1 MTPDDT
7 DYTAPDDTIRDA
19 NGHAGR
25 LRWPRRAR
33 LRRLPSPNWQP
44 KRPSLRRHGGSDQ
57 GRRLARLTAR
67 QLRRA
72 PGGRP
77 SWSRFLVAHAFWILT
92 VTLAAVGAAGAL
104 VHSQAPVYKSQAV
117 VAVQPSAVSA
127 SSGNPPNMA
136 TEEGI
141 ATSGTVL
148 ARASSVLGVPM
159 AVLASGLSVSVPG
172 QTTLLHI
179 SYSAPVP
186 RVAQQRAQA
195 IAEAYVSYRSSRPTA
210 ARGTSPATSAASGTT
225 PTAVLVTPASMPS
238 PAGPKY
244 LIDIVAALIVGL
256 ALGIGTAW
264 LRDYLDDSLRGP
276 RDLEALTAA
285 PVLALIPAFRAG
297 RRDPGG
303 RLAMVAYPDSL
314 VVEAYRALRTRLV
327 QAAAL
332 GDDKTLLIT
341 SPGWEDKSTVAANL
355 AAALAQSGRSVVLV
369 IADLRW
375 GRAQEL
381 FGPGNGYGLSGL
393 LEGRTN
399 LAGALQATDVPRL
412 RLLAPGVIPAD
423 PAALLQS
430 PAWHTALRDIRRQA
444 DVVVI
449 EAPPILVT
457 PDALPLAD
465 LAEMILIVA
474 DARRST
480 RAQLRLTMHEVEH
493 VRGKLAGC
501 VLDNVGKRRH
511 LRSRGPGPL
520 AGGCASAKSEQE
532 PDLAPVQSEH
542 DVEQLDNVITDLARA
557 IAGRGET
564 YAAMGRH
571 EEALA
576 DFTRAIKL
584 DPSHAGV
591 MNGRGETHAAMGSG
605 DEALADLTQVIDL
618 DPNLTW
624 VNGSRS
630 EADEANGRG
639 EEALADYTRAI
650 DLDPNDARALCSRGR
665 TYRLMGR
672 GEEALADYTRA
683 IDLGLSLAWAIGS
696 RGQAYQAMDRG
707 EEALADFT
715 RAIDLDLSLA
725 RAIAGRGETHAAMGR
740 HAEALADFT
749 RAIDLDPGD
758 AWAIGSRGQAY
769 QAMGRGE
776 EALADFTRAIDLDPS
791 LAWAIAGRGETHAA
805 MGRHAEALAD
815 FTRAIDL
822 DPGDAWAIGSR
833 GQVHQAMGRHE
844 EALADYT
851 RAIDL
856 NPNLAWAIAG
866 RGVTFRLM
874 GRHEEALAD
883 YTRAIDLNP
892 NHARAIASRAETY
905 RLMGSY
911 EEALA
916 DYTRAIDLDPSY
928 AWAIGSRAQAYLA
941 TGRLG
946 EALADFSQA
955 IDLNPSL
962 TWALVGRG
970 ETYAATGRHDEALA
984 DLTRAVDLHP
994 GDAWAIGRRGQVYE
1008 AMGRREEALADLS
1021 QAIDLNPDLAWAI
1034 NSRAQV
1040 YEAMG
1045 RREEALADLSRAT
1058 DLTPDL
1064 VV

>member
-1 MTPDDT
+1 M
-7 DYTAPDDTIRDA
+7 
-19 NGHAGR
+19 
-25 LRWPRRAR
+25 
-33 LRRLPSPNWQP
+33 
-44 KRPSLRRHGGSDQ
+44 
-57 GRRLARLTAR
+57 
-67 QLRRA
+67 
-72 PGGRP
+72 
-77 SWSRFLVAHAFWILT
+77 
-92 VTLAAVGAAGAL
+92 TLAAVGAAGAL
-104 VHSQAPVYKSQAV
+104 VHSQAPVCKSQAV

-141 ATSGTVL
+141 VTSGTVL

-179 SYSAPVP
+179 SYSAPVR

-465 LAEMILIVA
+465 LAEMIIIVA

-480 RAQLRLTMHEVEH
+480 RARLRLTMHEVEH

-542 DVEQLDNVITDLARA
+542 DVEQLDNVITDLART

-571 EEALA
+571 EEARA

-630 EADEANGRG
+630 QADEANGRG

-650 DLDPNDARALCSRGR
+650 DLDPNDARAMCSRGR

-672 GEEALADYTRA
+672 HEEALADYTQA

-758 AWAIGSRGQAY
+758 AWAIGSRGQ
-769 QAMGRGE
+769 
-776 EALADFTRAIDLDPS
+776 
-791 LAWAIAGRGETHAA
+791 
-805 MGRHAEALAD
+805 
-815 FTRAIDL
+815 
-822 DPGDAWAIGSR
+822 
-833 GQVHQAMGRHE
+833 VHQA
-844 EALADYT
+844 
-851 RAIDL
+851 
-856 NPNLAWAIAG
+856 
-866 RGVTFRLM
+866 M